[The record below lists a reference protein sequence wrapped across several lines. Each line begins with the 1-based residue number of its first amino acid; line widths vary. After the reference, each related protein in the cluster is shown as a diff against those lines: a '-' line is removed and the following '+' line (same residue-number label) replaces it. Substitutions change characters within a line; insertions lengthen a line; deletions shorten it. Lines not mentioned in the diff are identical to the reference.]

1 MTVPRMQKPREQM
14 QGQFLMGVVK
24 KKKTKGTKGVGEN
37 ENANTKKIMF
47 QLNERRGEKHKRQ
60 KDR

>member
-1 MTVPRMQKPREQM
+1 MTIPRMQKPREQM

-37 ENANTKKIMF
+37 ENVNTKK
-47 QLNERRGEKHKRQ
+47 
-60 KDR
+60 

>member
-14 QGQFLMGVVK
+14 QGQFFMGEVK

-37 ENANTKKIMF
+37 ENANTKK
-47 QLNERRGEKHKRQ
+47 
-60 KDR
+60 